1 MIRELRDGNVK
12 KFVASLI
19 KEIADASNS
28 DAARQMSCVICKN
41 LIANTGGDA
50 RYTDLWIGLDG

>member
-28 DAARQMSCVICKN
+28 DAAR
-41 LIANTGGDA
+41 
-50 RYTDLWIGLDG
+50 

>member
-1 MIRELRDGNVK
+1 
-12 KFVASLI
+12 
-19 KEIADASNS
+19 
-28 DAARQMSCVICKN
+28 MSCVICKN